1 MAACVILWG
10 ETSREPI
17 TCDFAAA
24 SCARLELL
32 AVLWALEQFEIRR
45 RSNHSTL
52 CSRDSRDPS
61 VGTYKNNE
69 IPTLSLYTDSQTI
82 ANLTARRGKLKAKNF
97 LSGRTGL
104 PLSNGDLYQHFFTVY
119 DRLSLEFSLEVFW
132 IKGHTPKHGRSDQDT
147 IFAQVD
153 VAARN
158 SLRALTGS
166 PKTAYIT

>member
-10 ETSREPI
+10 ETSRDPI
-17 TCDFAAA
+17 TCEFAAA

-45 RSNHSTL
+45 QGRHPTFL
-52 CSRDSRDPS
+52 
-61 VGTYKNNE
+61 GAHKNNAL
-69 IPTLSLYTDSQTI
+69 PTLSLYTDSQTI

-119 DRLSLEFSLEVFW
+119 DRLSLEFALEVFW

-158 SLRALTGS
+158 SLRALTAS
-166 PKTAYIT
+166 P